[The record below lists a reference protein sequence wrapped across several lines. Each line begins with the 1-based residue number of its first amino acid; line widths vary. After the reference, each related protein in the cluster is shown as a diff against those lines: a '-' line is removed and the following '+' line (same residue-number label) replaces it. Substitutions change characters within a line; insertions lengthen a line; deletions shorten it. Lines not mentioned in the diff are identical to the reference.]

1 MKEIY
6 KNALDKATLPK
17 DSKENLKSLYD
28 KVNQEDNVVSFEKKR
43 NVKKPLAFVA
53 AGLVCAVAVGSTFAL
68 GQFDN
73 NKTNSNGK
81 TGSNS
86 FVLNVNAAEIS
97 RKTAD
102 SNKSGSK
109 NPKVSV
115 GEAGYVVS
123 QGDDHNWYY
132 DFSLPIS
139 CKGNNIDE
147 ITYTVNKGSITLY
160 ADEVDA
166 DSTLGSEDADVVT
179 TEITDKK
186 SETVSYKTLSK
197 DKVVFLDIYGDS
209 SSLSKSEQKILDKG
223 LIPQADM
230 EQYKKAMD
238 VLLKD
243 LKVTVKAKFNDG
255 TTEEETINV
264 NSKLVSTQQLDE
276 IEKRVDSE
284 VKGND
289 SVEETRVESSN
300 DNTNKTDEKDVCI
313 SVEVAK

>member
-6 KNALDKATLPK
+6 KNVLDKATLPK
-17 DSKENLKSLYD
+17 ESKENLKSLYD

-73 NKTNSNGK
+73 NNKTNSNGK

-109 NPKVSV
+109 SPKVTV

-123 QGDDHNWYY
+123 KGDNNWYY

-160 ADEVDA
+160 AYEVDA

-197 DKVVFLDIYGDS
+197 DKVVFLDVYGDS

-264 NSKLVSTQQLDE
+264 N
-276 IEKRVDSE
+276 
-284 VKGND
+284 
-289 SVEETRVESSN
+289 
-300 DNTNKTDEKDVCI
+300 
-313 SVEVAK
+313 